1 MLTPG
6 IYNSAYY
13 EHSFLAQQMGV
24 ELVEGRDL
32 VAVNNRI
39 MMRTTKGFEPVDVL
53 YRRIDDDFLDPQAF
67 RSDSLLGVAGLMEI
81 YQKGR
86 VALANA
92 PGTGIADDKS
102 IYAYVP
108 KIIEYYLGENI
119 LIPNVPTH
127 ICAEPEGTFLRA
139 CQPRQF
145 SRQSGQRIGRL
156 RHARRTSRDASRT

>member
-1 MLTPG
+1 
-6 IYNSAYY
+6 
-13 EHSFLAQQMGV
+13 MGV

-53 YRRIDDDFLDPQAF
+53 YRRIDDDFLDPQTF

-81 YQKGR
+81 YKKGR

-127 ICAEPEGTFLRA
+127 ICAEPEELSYVLA
-139 CQPRQF
+139 NLDKLVVKAVNE
-145 SRQSGQRIGRL
+145 SGGYGML
-156 RHARRTSRDASRT
+156 VGLHATLSRTC